1 MFGFFSKEKRD
12 EQLISVTEM
21 MSARLREEIIKGNNF
36 KPITVTFDPT
46 EYGHLVGY
54 LAVKTGVN
62 L

>member
-1 MFGFFSKEKRD
+1 MFGFNKEKRD
-12 EQLISVTEM
+12 KQLVSVTEM
-21 MSARLREEIIKGNNF
+21 MTARLHEEILKGNNY

-54 LAVKTGVN
+54 LAIKTGVN